1 MKIIITESQF
11 KKLFLIKEEK
21 IILNELEYIKFKTE
35 DKLLSPGLSDLLVY
49 VAAQFQQEIVVE
61 VTKDNKNEIKVYIPK
76 KDKKIKTIIYDAKDN
91 DPLYTFTVKEFNDDN
106 GEKGVTIT
114 SKRKENKKRKKNV
127 DVDSNGLYFVDVTN
141 LKTLRVSSNY
151 GMRGPVRVQPYFT
164 AENKL
169 EKCECVGNDFGIF
182 IQNLTGIET
191 KKIPCKKRREND
203 NEILNKFKS
212 ENQVKDF
219 WDTTGNH
226 VYKDCNLTDKE
237 KRYYFQHWH
246 NGMDIG
252 KRNNVNEGDGIYMKQ
267 SFTVVNVSN
276 KGKGDNCFTLK
287 TNDNKEHRFCHSR
300 NIYVTKNQKVDVP
313 NGKAVKVADV
323 GNEGSSTAA
332 HIHYEIKIDDVNVDP
347 GNYWS
352 TYFGVK

>member
-21 IILNELEYIKFKTE
+21 IILNELEYIKFKTK

-76 KDKKIKTIIYDAKDN
+76 KDKKINTIIYDAKDN

-114 SKRKENKKRKKNV
+114 SNRKEKKKRKKKV
-127 DVDSNGLYFVDVTN
+127 VAHSNGLYFVDVTDLKN
-141 LKTLRVSSNY
+141 LSVSSNY
-151 GMRGPVRVQPYFT
+151 GMRGPVMVQPYFT
-164 AENKL
+164 AEKKL
-169 EKCECVGNDFGIF
+169 KNCKCVESDILNYFNDLI
-182 IQNLTGIET
+182 GIEA
-191 KKIPCKKRREND
+191 KKIPCEERREKD
-203 NEILNKFKS
+203 NETLKNLKTKK
-212 ENQVKDF
+212 EVVDF
-219 WDTTGNH
+219 WNTTGND
-226 VYKDCNLTDKE
+226 VYKDCNLTIIE

-252 KRNNVNEGDGIYMKQ
+252 RRSGVNQGDGIYMKQ
-267 SFTVVNVSN
+267 PFTVVNVS
-276 KGKGDNCFTLK
+276 KGGDNCFTLK
-287 TNDNKEHRFCHSR
+287 TDDNNRHRFCHSD
-300 NIYVTKNQKVDVP
+300 NIYVTKNQKVVVL

-323 GNEGSSTAA
+323 GNVGSSTAA
-332 HIHYEIKIDDVNVDP
+332 HIHYEIKIDGVNEDP
-347 GNYWS
+347 GKYWS